1 LIPNTKKWYKYS
13 DLITNLDL
21 SGPSITSCGYMCYA
35 RDYNTQNLIEYLRD
49 SDVVK
54 DLYFTTATFAFES
67 EPYFPNNSNH
77 YILAKYDDLDK
88 IVEGI
93 SKYQNRKSSLFL
105 FNNEVELFERH
116 HEKVSYVSIYY
127 TRYDQDNREVRDIA
141 GILARRNMVVSANL
155 GNLKFID
162 SKKLPFIFPHSDNIV
177 ILEVEGKKSH
187 QSDQNYCEK
196 TRKDVARKGIPLIN
210 LVSFS
215 ILEKLR

>member
-1 LIPNTKKWYKYS
+1 MDKYYSPITILELS
-13 DLITNLDL
+13 DN
-21 SGPSITSCGYMCYA
+21 SIASCGYVCYA
-35 RDYNTQNLIEYLRD
+35 RDNHSQNLID
-49 SDVVK
+49 HWKNSDTVR
-54 DLYFTTATFAFES
+54 DLYFATATFAFES

-77 YILAKYDDLDK
+77 FILVKYVGLDK

-93 SKYQNRKSSLFL
+93 SKYQSPSSSLFL
-105 FNNEVELFERH
+105 FDNETELSEKY

-127 TRYDQDNREVRDIA
+127 TRYDQDNHELKDIA
-141 GILARRNMVVSANL
+141 GILARRDMVVSANL
-155 GNLKFID
+155 GNLKFINNA
-162 SKKLPFIFPHSDNIV
+162 KLPFIFPHADNII

-196 TRKDVARKGIPLIN
+196 TRKDVARKGIPLVN